1 MLPHAPYFP
10 VLAYSDFFEFSEFK
24 IMVAEKKF
32 SANEEEEES
41 PKKEAYFEAKHKSY
55 NKNVNEKL
63 EDRYNRGIL
72 LDGDYLI

>member
-1 MLPHAPYFP
+1 
-10 VLAYSDFFEFSEFK
+10 
-24 IMVAEKKF
+24 MVAEKKF